1 MAVAAAPAP
10 SRPSP
15 ASDPPA
21 AAADPLASIPR
32 RPYPPEQRL
41 KDAWL
46 EIEKAGSTLHFQ
58 FTRSLEG
65 KGENIG
71 TFGTLTVT
79 TRGNAPLVPGARSPL
94 PLLCRGLDS
103 RKVTCAVPPPADLYS
118 HLAVR
123 LGEGDRVAVRAVLSG
138 FSFSATLRIE
148 D

>member
-1 MAVAAAPAP
+1 MRV
-10 SRPSP
+10 
-15 ASDPPA
+15 
-21 AAADPLASIPR
+21 
-32 RPYPPEQRL
+32 

-46 EIEKAGSTLHFQ
+46 EVGKAGSTLHFQ

-65 KGENIG
+65 SGENIG

-79 TRGNAPLVPGARSPL
+79 TRGNAPLIPGARSPL
-94 PLLCRGLDS
+94 PLLCKGLDS
-103 RKVTCAVPPPADLYS
+103 RKATCAVPPPADPYA

>member
-1 MAVAAAPAP
+1 M
-10 SRPSP
+10 
-15 ASDPPA
+15 
-21 AAADPLASIPR
+21 
-32 RPYPPEQRL
+32 
-41 KDAWL
+41 
-46 EIEKAGSTLHFQ
+46 
-58 FTRSLEG
+58 
-65 KGENIG
+65 
-71 TFGTLTVT
+71 T

-103 RKVTCAVPPPADLYS
+103 RTATCAVPPAADPYA

>member
-1 MAVAAAPAP
+1 MRV
-10 SRPSP
+10 
-15 ASDPPA
+15 
-21 AAADPLASIPR
+21 
-32 RPYPPEQRL
+32 
-41 KDAWL
+41 KDAWV
-46 EIEKAGSTLHFQ
+46 EVRKSGTTLFFQ

-65 KGENIG
+65 NGESVG
-71 TFGTLTVT
+71 HFGTLVVT

-103 RKVTCAVPPPADLYS
+103 RKASCAVPPPADPHA